1 MFEAKILQG
10 SILKK
15 IIEAIRELVTD
26 ANLDCNERGITM
38 QVANYTPLRKLKWK
52 LTLQYHEI
60 IITGDGLVSRV
71 PVRCRAEVGGIQL
84 LSM

>member
-10 SILKK
+10 SVLKK

-38 QVANYTPLRKLKWK
+38 QVMKISYFMNVF
-52 LTLQYHEI
+52 I
-60 IITGDGLVSRV
+60 SLV
-71 PVRCRAEVGGIQL
+71 
-84 LSM
+84 